1 MVTTYV
7 LKNRLTENVRSL
19 CVFPVNGYKRRV

>member
-19 CVFPVNGYKRRV
+19 RECPVNIYKRRV